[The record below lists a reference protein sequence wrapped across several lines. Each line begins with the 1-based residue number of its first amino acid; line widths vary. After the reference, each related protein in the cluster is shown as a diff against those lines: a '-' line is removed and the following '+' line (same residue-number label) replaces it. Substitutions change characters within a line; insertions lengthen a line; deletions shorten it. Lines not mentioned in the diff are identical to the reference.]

1 MIGDILHNVYG
12 GLSCS
17 LCAVATSASGPKP
30 LSEGSNGC
38 WPTILLVWD
47 YRHRNMKIFQNILF
61 VVFHYGSVL
70 ASAAAISPQDFSDDF
85 LSRPSLRYLP
95 KYFARSRSLQSST
108 VSVLVLPHHQS
119 FQVSPSASSGTQGN
133 RCSPKTCFSSQ
144 SQQYGTHRNNN
155 GTKGQ
160 ICPN

>member
-1 MIGDILHNVYG
+1 MRGDILRSVNG

-47 YRHRNMKIFQNILF
+47 YRYRNMKISQTILF

-70 ASAAAISPQDFSDDF
+70 ASAAAILPQDFSDDF

-95 KYFARSRSLQSST
+95 RYLARSRSLHSLT
-108 VSVLVLPHHQS
+108 VSVLVLS
-119 FQVSPSASSGTQGN
+119 FQVSPSASSGIQGN
-133 RCSPKTCFSSQ
+133 RCFPKTCFSSQ
-144 SQQYGTHRNNN
+144 SQQYGIHRNNN